1 MKLTNEKILSFS
13 NSMVASKKLPVKLA
27 FAISVNASAVA
38 PALEAYHRQRK
49 ALLEKY
55 AEKAGDEFV
64 IENGRYKI
72 EDEKGWSQEIQELLE
87 TESDVTIATVPVD
100 VLEKCDTD
108 AFDSLTVKEL
118 LEINFMIE

>member
-13 NSMVASKKLPVKLA
+13 NSEVANKKLPVKLA

-49 ALLEKY
+49 SLLEKY
-55 AEKAGDEFV
+55 AEKDGDEFV
-64 IENGRYKI
+64 VENGRYKI
-72 EDEKGWSQEIQELLE
+72 EDEKGWLQEIQELLE
-87 TESDVTIATVPVD
+87 TESDVTITTVPVD
-100 VLEKCDTD
+100 VLEKCDAD

-118 LEINFMIE
+118 FEINFMIK